1 MSYKL
6 GVIGYGNMGSWHCE
20 NVSERIANLDIGA
33 VYDIDESRRALARE
47 NGFFV
52 CDTEEEFFA
61 SDVDVIVVATPNC
74 FHKELCIKAMLNG
87 KNVISEKPACL
98 NREEL
103 EEVIAVSEKTGKLY
117 TVHQNRRFDNDYAII
132 KNIINSDVVGK
143 QFYLNSRLYGNR
155 GFANAGWKSLY
166 EAGGGLLYD
175 WGIHL
180 IDQVLC
186 LYEDDNPA
194 WVQAEL
200 HSVRMENVDDVCRVT
215 IGFESGMKVQ
225 VIADLWCYVQEARW
239 HLEGSDGSATIDKW
253 LEDTGKIVRAKNQN
267 INWEEGCVVTP
278 NGLSTTMWPRATHD
292 LEELSLPIPEKLPR
306 WEEFYENVID
316 VIEGKATQIVTHK
329 QMRNSMTIIDAAFES
344 AKNNKVVLLNEA

>member
-20 NVSERIANLDIGA
+20 NVTERIENLDVGA
-33 VYDIDESRRALARE
+33 VYDIDEAKRASAKE
-47 NGFFV
+47 KGFFV
-52 CDTEEEFFA
+52 CETEEEFFA

-74 FHKELCIKAMLNG
+74 FHKEHCIKAMRAG
-87 KNVISEKPACL
+87 KNVISEKPVCL
-98 NREEL
+98 NCEEL
-103 EEVIAVSEKTGKLY
+103 EEVIKVSEETGKLY

-132 KNIINSDVVGK
+132 KNIINSDVLGK

-175 WGIHL
+175 WGIHM

-186 LYEDDNPA
+186 LYEDDTP
-194 WVQAEL
+194 VSVYAEL
-200 HSVRMENVDDVCRVT
+200 QNVRMENVDDVCRLT
-215 IGFESGMKVQ
+215 IVFKSGMKVQ
-225 VIADLWCYVQEARW
+225 IIADLWCYVPEARW
-239 HLEGSDGSATIDKW
+239 HLEGSDGSAIIDKW
-253 LEDTGKIVRAKNQN
+253 LETDGKIIRAKNQN

-278 NGLSTTMWPRATHD
+278 NGLSTTMWPRASHD
-292 LEELSLPIPEKLPR
+292 LEELPLPIPEKMPR

-329 QMRNSMTIIDAAFES
+329 QMRNDMKVLMAAFES
-344 AKNNKVVLLNEA
+344 AKNNKVVMLDN